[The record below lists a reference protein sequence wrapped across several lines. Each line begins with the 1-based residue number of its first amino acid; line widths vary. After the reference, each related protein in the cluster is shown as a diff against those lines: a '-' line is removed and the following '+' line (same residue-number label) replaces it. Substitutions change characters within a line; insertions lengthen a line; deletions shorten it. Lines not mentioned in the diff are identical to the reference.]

1 MITALVLINADRRR
15 IPATAEALLDING
28 VEEVFSVTGEYDL
41 VAMLRLVDHEQLATV
56 VTERMAS
63 IDSITRTHTMI
74 AFRCYARTDVE
85 QGFNIGTE

>member
-15 IPATAEALLDING
+15 IPATAEALLAIEG

-41 VAMLRLVDHEQLATV
+41 ITVLRLTNHEQLAQV

-63 IDSITRTHTMI
+63 IDSITQTQTVI
-74 AFRCYARTDVE
+74 AFRCYSRADVE
-85 QGFNIGTE
+85 QGFNIGAD